1 MKGWKKG
8 GRGGKKGGGSEE
20 RRERKGEGR
29 GERKRKREEEEGE
42 GRMKWNFSTI
52 LQTTSY
58 FELLW
63 LMELNGCLL
72 LVPES
77 HQLFWFHSS
86 TPIQGLSPMVHI
98 ATHIQVPTKHNV
110 AVLHQMI
117 QVVKGEK
124 VAVRGS

>member
-1 MKGWKKG
+1 
-8 GRGGKKGGGSEE
+8 
-20 RRERKGEGR
+20 
-29 GERKRKREEEEGE
+29 
-42 GRMKWNFSTI
+42 MKWNFSII

-72 LVPES
+72 IVPES
-77 HQLFWFHSS
+77 CQLFWFNSS

-98 ATHIQVPTKHNV
+98 ATNVHVPTKHNV
-110 AVLHQMI
+110 AVLHQMTQI
-117 QVVKGEK
+117 VKGEK